1 MANSA
6 NNRDAG
12 SEANFGDDT
21 HLGHD
26 MALSIAEALLNS
38 DARTVAAIDAA
49 LAEDPAD
56 RRVPQMLDEVV
67 SRSVFGQAEPAIS
80 IADGPRRGVF
90 LGSSRSAAIA
100 GSADVATKGVGSLP
114 VGARPIVIRKQP
126 PRPVTASPGPGDRR
140 TTVLLSLLFLV
151 ALAGSIALTFATN
164 RSDASVG
171 GDVDVTE
178 PTVRG
183 VTTVVAP
190 GETDPNEQTGAGVAV
205 SPTTSLATTTA
216 PTTAPT
222 TVTTATPTT
231 TEAPTTTASTAA
243 PTTQAPTTQA
253 PTTRAPTTRAPTT
266 RRPATTRPPATTAR
280 PVTTQLTIPDL
291 TFPTPT
297 WLGTGEAP

>member
-12 SEANFGDDT
+12 SKANFGDDT

-90 LGSSRSAAIA
+90 LGSSRSAAIT
-100 GSADVATKGVGSLP
+100 GSADVATKGTGPLP
-114 VGARPIVIRKQP
+114 AGARPIVIHKPP
-126 PRPVTASPGPGDRR
+126 PRAVTASPGPGDRR
-140 TTVLLSLLFLV
+140 STVLLSLLFLV

-164 RSDASVG
+164 QSDASVG

-183 VTTVVAP
+183 VTTVVAA
-190 GETDPNEQTGAGVAV
+190 GETDPNEQTGAGV
-205 SPTTSLATTTA
+205 SPTTSLAPTIA

-231 TEAPTTTASTAA
+231 TEAPTTTPSTAA

-253 PTTRAPTTRAPTT
+253 PTTRAPTTR
-266 RRPATTRPPATTAR
+266 RPATTRQPATTAR